1 MPLVFLIISS
11 LTNILLDLLFI
22 TRFQMG
28 IRGAAVA
35 TVIAQGFSVILCLI
49 YIIRKTPI
57 LVPERQ
63 HFAVGKKLYCELTT
77 QGLSMGFM
85 NAVVSSGTVILQSA
99 INGLGEVYIACHAT
113 ARKLNSFCLMP
124 VSTIGASMS
133 TFVSQNRGA
142 GNKDRI
148 RKGIRTA
155 CIMDVCWGVTA
166 IIILFSFARNLVT
179 LFGSTQDV
187 ILDNSALY
195 LRFTAPFYA
204 VLGILFNMRNSLQ
217 ALGEKTKPLISSFIE
232 CA

>member
-1 MPLVFLIISS
+1 
-11 LTNILLDLLFI
+11 
-22 TRFQMG
+22 
-28 IRGAAVA
+28 
-35 TVIAQGFSVILCLI
+35 
-49 YIIRKTPI
+49 
-57 LVPERQ
+57 
-63 HFAVGKKLYCELTT
+63 
-77 QGLSMGFM
+77 
-85 NAVVSSGTVILQSA
+85 
-99 INGLGEVYIACHAT
+99 
-113 ARKLNSFCLMP
+113 MP

-166 IIILFSFARNLVT
+166 IIILFPFARNLVT

-204 VLGILFNMRNSLQ
+204 VLGIRNFVGLYSFSV
-217 ALGEKTKPLISSFIE
+217 TKSSASSASYRHSSFFIYLFLQFQ
-232 CA
+232 